1 MFKWVNKDQG
11 SKLVTLY
18 DSNITL
24 NKGAS
29 VQFNSAYSVMLGL
42 DEVGRR
48 LAIRPLNKTEF
59 ERGDIPRE
67 KLYQISVRSSYS
79 RVSNKIFMN
88 DLTAFLGLDFEQ
100 QKMFKYF
107 CEWSESEKALIV
119 DFNRPEEARNG
130 N

>member
-1 MFKWVNKDQG
+1 MFRWANKDQG

-29 VQFNSAYSVMLGL
+29 VHFNHAYSVMLGL
-42 DEVGRR
+42 DEDGKR
-48 LAIRPLNKTEF
+48 LAIKPINKTDF

-67 KLYQISVRSSYS
+67 KLYRISIRSSYS
-79 RVSNKIFMN
+79 RISNKTFLT
-88 DLTAFLGLDFEQ
+88 DLSQFLKLNFEQ
-100 QKMFKYF
+100 QKMFKF
-107 CEWSESEKALIV
+107 HCEWSESDKSLIV
-119 DFNRPEEARNG
+119 DFNRPEEVKNG